1 VRRAARQKT
10 QQFFAMINLFGQR
23 IAGNAHCDG
32 IARREFLK
40 IGGMAA
46 GGLSLAQL
54 LKLEAQAGTGRSHKA
69 VINIYLPGGPSH
81 IDMFDLKPDAPRE
94 IRGEFKPISTNVPG
108 MEICELFP
116 RLAKMADQFA
126 LIRSLADS
134 DGAHDCYQCMTGRT
148 QSSKR
153 TAPAGG
159 WPAFGAFVSKVQGNT
174 PGSPAHLSLMYPTGN
189 RTWGEP
195 GVGGFLGHAHA
206 PMQLVAKD
214 PNARVQNLT
223 LQGITLDRL
232 QDREGLR
239 RAVDQFRRDADST
252 GQMEGLDGYNSQALG
267 LLTDSKLTAALDIS
281 TEHPKVAERY
291 GLNDD
296 RYQRDGAPRMI
307 RNFLVARRL
316 VEAGARVV
324 SLNYSRWDWH
334 GGDGMNFPSSREEFP
349 LLDQGL
355 SALLTD
361 LTERGLNRDVAVVMW
376 GEFGRTPRINKMNSR
391 DHWPRANFA
400 LLAGGGMKTGQ
411 VIGSTDRHGSDVA
424 SRPVKFQEVFA
435 TLYQCLGIDTSVAT
449 VSDAQ
454 GRPQY
459 LVDSGIEPIRELVA

>member
-1 VRRAARQKT
+1 
-10 QQFFAMINLFGQR
+10 MLNLFGQR

-32 IARREFLK
+32 LARREFLK

-54 LKLEAQAGTGRSHKA
+54 LKLEALAGTGKSHKA

-81 IDMFDLKPDAPRE
+81 IDMFDLKPNAPRE
-94 IRGEFKPISTNVPG
+94 IRGEFRPIGTNIPG

-116 RLAKMADQFA
+116 RLAKQADQFA

-134 DGAHDCYQCMTGRT
+134 DGAHDCFQCMTGRT
-148 QSSKR
+148 QKEKR

-159 WPAFGAFVSKVQGNT
+159 WPSFGACVSKALGSE
-174 PGSPAHLSLMYPTGN
+174 PGAPAHTSLMYPTGN

-195 GVGGFLGHAHA
+195 GEGGFLGHAHS

-223 LQGITLDRL
+223 LQGMSLDRL
-232 QDREGLR
+232 QDRERLR
-239 RAVDQFRRDADST
+239 TAVDQFRKDADTT
-252 GQMEGLDGYNSQALG
+252 GQMNGLDSYNQQALG
-267 LLTDSKLTAALDIS
+267 ILSDSKLTAALDLS
-281 TEHPKVAERY
+281 KEHPQVAARY

-296 RYQRDGAPRMI
+296 RYLRDGAPRMI
-307 RNFLVARRL
+307 RNFLLARRL

-334 GGDGMNFPSSREEFP
+334 GSDGMNFPSSREEFP

-361 LTERGLNRDVAVVMW
+361 LKERGLDRDVAVVMW
-376 GEFGRTPRINKMNSR
+376 GEFGRTPKINNMNSR

-400 LLAGGGMKTGQ
+400 LVAGGGMKTGQ
-411 VIGSTDRHGSDVA
+411 VIGSTDRIGADVA
-424 SRPVKFQEVFA
+424 DRPVKFQEVFA
-435 TLYQCLGIDTSVAT
+435 TLYHCLGIDTAT
-449 VSDAQ
+449 ATLTDTS

-459 LVDSGIEPIRELVA
+459 LVDSGITPIRELVG